1 MGRRRAEMQEEE
13 EEGMKSRGG
22 HETFVKRCRR
32 REKIERSGG
41 DTQQKQEVSEG
52 GRKAWITH
60 KYEKLKVHTWRCSC
74 SMWNLNRSH
83 IRTLNIASG
92 FSLGLKVILHSAA
105 RSVLLQ
111 ITVMLQGVSIL
122 GLCAR
127 KQNLLAASGNGTPG

>member
-1 MGRRRAEMQEEE
+1 MQEEE

-105 RSVLLQ
+105 
-111 ITVMLQGVSIL
+111 I
-122 GLCAR
+122 
-127 KQNLLAASGNGTPG
+127 NGTKQPAPTNYCNVARCLSYGPMRAQTELVSSIRKGYTRY